1 MLCMLKNKKV
11 YPACVSKHSTN
22 CEKYIILLMIP
33 KEERWH
39 YLTVR
44 NGKFSALLRR
54 KTSKHHGDSYS
65 LNCHHSF
72 VTKNK
77 FESHKKVWEHNDL

>member
-1 MLCMLKNKKV
+1 
-11 YPACVSKHSTN
+11 
-22 CEKYIILLMIP
+22 MIP

-39 YLTVR
+39 YLIVR

-54 KTSKHHGDSYS
+54 KTSKYHGDSYS

-72 VTKNK
+72 VTKRK